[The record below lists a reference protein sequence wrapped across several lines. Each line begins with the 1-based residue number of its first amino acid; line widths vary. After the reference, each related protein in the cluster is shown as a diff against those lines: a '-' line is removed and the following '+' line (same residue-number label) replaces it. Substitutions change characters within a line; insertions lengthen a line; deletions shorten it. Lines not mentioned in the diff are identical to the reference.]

1 MFHTFISVLLFNGF
15 EPLDVFGP
23 VEVLGDLEDCR
34 LGYFSLEGGLVG
46 CRQGFRVE
54 TLSFSELPAG
64 SILLVPGGMGTR
76 LLSEDAEWLE
86 HLNRLVED
94 AETVLSVCTGSTLLA
109 AASCLEKRRATTN
122 KASWK
127 WATSFGCEVFWQPCA
142 RWVVDGKFWTASG
155 VSAGTD
161 MALAFVQERYGK
173 QKAQAIAR
181 RMEYIANED
190 ATVDPFA
197 CWANS

>member
-86 HLNRLVED
+86 HLNRFVED

-127 WATSFGCEVFWQPCA
+127 WATSFGCEVFGS
-142 RWVVDGKFWTASG
+142 RVH
-155 VSAGTD
+155 AGSLT
-161 MALAFVQERYGK
+161 
-173 QKAQAIAR
+173 
-181 RMEYIANED
+181 
-190 ATVDPFA
+190 
-197 CWANS
+197 ANSGRLRGYPQEPIWRSLLCKSVTGNKKLRPLPGVWNT